1 MSQLTT
7 PEAKDWNHYWRLDQT
22 KTFTK
27 ISWSKRRIIEIIGP
41 YCQSGKNGLDAGC
54 GSGFFSRFMLEQK
67 MNVLAIDYSQAALD
81 IARKLTDGRVQTMK
95 TDLLSDPLASQLQT
109 RFDFIFTDGLL
120 EHFPLNDQDKILQ
133 NLRSVLKDEG
143 VIATF
148 VPNRWSPWE
157 LIRPFY
163 MPGIEEKPF
172 TLSELIH
179 LHKRN
184 QFEIISTGGINTLP
198 FAVSPDPLLGK
209 TFGMLLYVIARK
221 K

>member
-1 MSQLTT
+1 MSQLIK
-7 PEAKDWNHYWRLDQT
+7 PEAKDWNHYWKLD
-22 KTFTK
+22 KTQVFTK
-27 ISWSKRRIIEIIGP
+27 ISWSKRRIMDVIGP
-41 YCQSGKNGLDAGC
+41 YCQPGRAGLDAGC
-54 GSGFFSRFMLEQK
+54 GSGFFSQYMLTQK
-67 MNVLAIDYSQAALD
+67 MEVLAIDYSQAALD
-81 IARKLTDGRVQTMK
+81 IAKNLTGGMVQAMK
-95 TDLLSDPLASQLQT
+95 TDLLNDDLSKKTPK

-120 EHFPLNDQDKILQ
+120 EHFSPQDQDKILQ
-133 NLRSVLKDEG
+133 NLKNVLKEDG

-172 TLSELIH
+172 TLNELIV
-179 LHKRN
+179 LHERN
-184 QFEIISTGGINTLP
+184 GYEIQKTGGINTLP
-198 FAVSPDPLLGK
+198 FAISPDPLLGK